1 MRAQFVL
8 QEVWTGLRRNLT
20 MTVAL
25 VVVVA
30 ISLSLLGT
38 GLLFVKQVDDTRT
51 YWQGKV
57 QLSIYL
63 CTTTSVSPQCQ
74 AERPR
79 HPGGED
85 PDRLGPAPAAPGAA
99 RLLRV
104 PGAGVPHFKQDFSRD
119 PQFTSLVTKSEI
131 PDSFQVKL
139 VNTQAD
145 YSIVAGTV
153 QGRPGVDQVVDDASI
168 LSKFYALLDG
178 ARNAVVIIAIILII
192 AAVLLVANTIRLS
205 AFNRR
210 RETSIMRLV
219 GASNFYV
226 QLPFLVEGDPRR
238 AGRLA
243 DRGRA
248 ADRRQDAGTG
258 LAAAVLPLQRGAV
271 RGRPHR
277 GHRAGHGDGGAPV
290 RSHLLP
296 HAAALS
302 AGVKARRRLAAAA
315 AGAKERTVIARNR
328 RARHDYHIEDVVEA
342 GLVLTGTE
350 VKSLRAGRASLTDG
364 FAQISDGEMWL
375 HGVHIPEYAQGTWTN
390 HEPRRPR
397 KLLLHRKEIDKLA
410 SNIAERGLHS
420 CAALA
425 VLLRREGEGR
435 TGAGP
440 RQADLR

>member
-38 GLLFVKQVDDTRT
+38 GLLFVKQVNDTRT

-63 CTTTSVSPQCQ
+63 CTTTSVSPACK
-74 AERPR
+74 AN
-79 HPGGED
+79 
-85 PDRLGPAPAAPGAA
+85 GPATAAEKTQIAA
-99 RLLRV
+99 DLRRLPQV
-104 PGAGVPHFKQDFSRD
+104 QHVYYESQAQAYAHFKQDFSRD
-119 PQFTSLVTKSEI
+119 PAFTSLVTKSEI

-145 YSIVAGTV
+145 YSIVAGIV

-178 ARNAVVIIAIILII
+178 ARNAVVIIAVILII

-226 QLPFLVEGDPRR
+226 QLPFLVEGI
-238 AGRLA
+238 LA
-243 DRGRA
+243 
-248 ADRRQDAGTG
+248 G
-258 LAAAVLPLQRGAV
+258 LAGWLLAVGLLIAVKTLGLDSLQQYFPYNVQLSPADLIEVIVLAMVMGVLLCGAT
-271 RGRPHR
+271 
-277 GHRAGHGDGGAPV
+277 
-290 RSHLLP
+290 SFLTL
-296 HAAALS
+296 
-302 AGVKARRRLAAAA
+302 RR
-315 AGAKERTVIARNR
+315 
-328 RARHDYHIEDVVEA
+328 Y
-342 GLVLTGTE
+342 
-350 VKSLRAGRASLTDG
+350 LRA
-364 FAQISDGEMWL
+364 
-375 HGVHIPEYAQGTWTN
+375 
-390 HEPRRPR
+390 
-397 KLLLHRKEIDKLA
+397 
-410 SNIAERGLHS
+410 
-420 CAALA
+420 
-425 VLLRREGEGR
+425 
-435 TGAGP
+435 
-440 RQADLR
+440 